1 VKAERRTDRRYRSAA
16 WRRLRLRVLARDM
29 HVCRVV
35 PGCTNRATVA
45 DHIEPVRPDTP
56 DALFFAERN
65 LRAACRD
72 HNLARALAPE
82 LDGRVDAGPSA
93 VITRDYTA

>member
-1 VKAERRTDRRYRSAA
+1 MKAGRRTDPRYRTAA
-16 WRRLRLRVLARDM
+16 WRRLRLRILARDH

-35 PGCTNRATVA
+35 PGCTTRATVA
-45 DHIEPVRPDTP
+45 DHIEPVRRDTP
-56 DALFFAERN
+56 DALFYAPHN

-82 LDGRVDAGPSA
+82 LDGPPVRPVA
-93 VITRDYTA
+93 VITADFS